1 MTGWTPGPPLRDY
14 QVEAVESVEKTWADG
29 HRRCLAV
36 LPTGTGKTTI
46 FAELTRRVVAGG
58 GRVLI
63 LVDRELLVRQVA
75 ERIRQYLPPTH
86 RIGRVQAGHN
96 DMAAPVVVA
105 TRQTLARKRGDAM
118 PRLGALVAAGR
129 ADPWAIVVAD
139 EAHTSLGDGFV
150 AILDALRVGELGGP
164 VGVGFTATP
173 NRADKLSVGTVWP
186 HTAVSRS
193 TRWAIEAGHLVDVEC
208 WSVEVDDLDLAGVRT
223 VRAADGTVDL
233 DAAELTRRMGAA
245 SVGGHI
251 ARALLRRAGRPALGP
266 TRVAR
271 SIVFLPSVQ
280 AAHDVTEALEGAGI
294 RAATVVGSTP
304 VLEREAAYTACRAGT
319 LDVLVSVGVLTTGF
333 DLPAVECVVL
343 ARPTKHAGLVVQML
357 GRGLRPS
364 PETGKARCVVL
375 DLVAAAGPETLSAGT
390 ALVGRRVEPGGGL
403 VETFELQDEE
413 ADPAEKAP
421 REAAEREDGLRRRS
435 GGTRDT
441 EVDLLGNGRAHL
453 PEQVRPYADP
463 DRTWLTEQTV
473 RRNSV
478 LPSAFG
484 GIGITPHAA
493 EDAVTVML
501 PHELVRALHL
511 AGWFTIAP
519 DMATAVE
526 LAEHLAERADTLAD
540 FPASRRVAPWR
551 LKPADRKQR
560 EAALRLGISPRGN
573 AGVWADAIITAP

>member
-1 MTGWTPGPPLRDY
+1 MTGWAPGQRLRDY
-14 QVEAVESVEKTWADG
+14 QVEAVESVEQAWIDG
-29 HRRCLAV
+29 HRRVLAV
-36 LPTGTGKTTI
+36 LPVGTGKTSI
-46 FAELTRRVVAGG
+46 FAALTSRAIERS

-63 LVDRELLVRQVA
+63 LVDRDLLVRQVA
-75 ERIRQYLPPTH
+75 ERIRQHLPPTY
-86 RIGRVQAGHN
+86 RIGTVQGAHN
-96 DMAAPVVVA
+96 DMTAPVVVA
-105 TRQTLARKRGDAM
+105 TRQTLTRKRGGVM
-118 PRLGALVAAGR
+118 PRLDALVAAGR
-129 ADPWAIVVAD
+129 AKPWSIVVAD

-150 AILDALRVGELGGP
+150 AILDALKVGEAGGP

-173 NRADKLSVGTVWP
+173 NRADRRSVGTVWP

-208 WSVEVDDLDLAGVRT
+208 WSIEVDDLDLAGVRA

-251 ARALLRRAGRPALGP
+251 ARALLRRAGRPTLGP
-266 TRVAR
+266 ARVAR
-271 SIVFLPSVQ
+271 TIVFLPSVQ
-280 AAHDVTEALEGAGI
+280 AAYDVTEALGDAGM
-294 RAATVVGSTP
+294 RAAVVVGSVP
-304 VLEREAAYTACRAGT
+304 VPERETAYAACRAGE

-364 PETGKARCVVL
+364 PGTGKTRCVVL

-390 ALVGRRVEPGGGL
+390 ALVGRKVEPGGGL

-413 ADPAEKAP
+413 ADPAEKAALG
-421 REAAEREDGLRRRS
+421 AAERLDGLRRRD

-441 EVDLLGNGRAHL
+441 EVDLLGNGRALL
-453 PEQVRPYADP
+453 PEPVRPYADP
-463 DRTWLTEQTV
+463 NRAWL
-473 RRNSV
+473 SLGPGLYV

-484 GIGITPHAA
+484 GIVLCGSLSG
-493 EDAVTVML
+493 EDAVHL
-501 PHELVRALHL
+501 PKELVRALRL
-511 AGWFTIAP
+511 AGAEAILP
-519 DMATAVE
+519 DLATAVE

-540 FPASRRVAPWR
+540 FPASRRDAPWR
-551 LKPADRKQR
+551 LKPADRRQR
-560 EAALRLGISPRGN
+560 EAARRLGITPRGN
-573 AGVWADAIITAP
+573 AGVWADAIVTAAP